1 MSSYP
6 CYFKMILTSYPIKN
20 DPKVIFIL
28 YYLFTAFFNA
38 LLDLNAGAL
47 LAAIVIVSPV
57 LGLRPV
63 LSPLSRTSKLPNPL
77 RDTLSPFTR
86 ASVTTSTNAVTT
98 LSTSVL
104 SFLYLKQLSYY

>member
-1 MSSYP
+1 MQRL
-6 CYFKMILTSYPIKN
+6 CLT
-20 DPKVIFIL
+20 L
-28 YYLFTAFFNA
+28 
-38 LLDLNAGAL
+38 
-47 LAAIVIVSPV
+47 IVIVSPV

-63 LSPLSRTSKLPNPL
+63 LSPLSRTSKGLPNPL

-104 SFLYLKQLSYY
+104 SFLYLKQLLLLIQFCSFNFSILYSIGIILPDIMYLLYLLQVIIAVVRLIY